1 MVVNE
6 GKQAAGEK
14 CYPVPICPPPILYGV
29 LCFKV
34 MYILL

>member
-1 MVVNE
+1 MAVNE

-14 CYPVPICPPPILYGV
+14 RVPVPICPPQILYG
-29 LCFKV
+29 LLHFKI